1 MEDCCVSSWR
11 DLSGFKTPAR
21 VLVQHFLASRGARGA
36 SIWRSGEDHEVS
48 DRTERPATFTRS
60 LEE

>member
-21 VLVQHFLASRGARGA
+21 VLVQHFLASRERGSA
-36 SIWRSGEDHEVS
+36 SIRRQGEDHEVS
-48 DRTERPATFTRS
+48 DGTERPATFTRS